1 VSAGSQR
8 RNGDRRQRSCATC
21 PQRPIVTILVLIA
34 TSAACSRHW
43 LDSHACCLQPRLMGS
58 SSKRLPA
65 CTRQNGSV
73 NVGAG
78 TRRHSMLLC
87 LLPLDTILRS
97 VAGIGTLTRSIPQVI
112 ALLVLRR
119 RRPDIPRP
127 FRMWLYPVAALVT
140 DLSSFRVPWGK
151 PEATWAI
158 VQGLPTVVPCPRSPE
173 LTLVLRFTR
182 GLLTLLLARMLL
194 PGPHLSK
201 SRRVPASAERFLCNR
216 EMPCSTTYQ
225 VSTS

>member
-1 VSAGSQR
+1 
-8 RNGDRRQRSCATC
+8 
-21 PQRPIVTILVLIA
+21 
-34 TSAACSRHW
+34 
-43 LDSHACCLQPRLMGS
+43 
-58 SSKRLPA
+58 
-65 CTRQNGSV
+65 
-73 NVGAG
+73 
-78 TRRHSMLLC
+78 MLLC

-182 GLLTLLLARMLL
+182 GPVTLFRNLFFRILLTLLLARMLL

-216 EMPCSTTYQ
+216 EMRCSTTYQ